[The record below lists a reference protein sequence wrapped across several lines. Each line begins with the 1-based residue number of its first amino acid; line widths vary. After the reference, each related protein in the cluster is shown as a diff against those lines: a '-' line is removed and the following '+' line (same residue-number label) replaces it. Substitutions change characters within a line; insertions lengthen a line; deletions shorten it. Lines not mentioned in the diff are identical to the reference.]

1 MSDVLTLT
9 VACMLAALLW
19 SIASYNRFVS
29 QQTLVQ
35 SSWSH
40 IDIELQ
46 RRYDLIPNLVAT
58 VQGYADFER
67 SALEDLVHARG
78 AAMALA
84 PSTPGVRTAP
94 EEALAA
100 RLHGVLALAEGYPEL
115 KSSTN
120 FLHLQQQ
127 LVTTEDR
134 LGAARRFY
142 NGNVSVYNTRLR
154 TAPSSIVGNVFGF
167 TPAEFF
173 EADEAAAGAPQA
185 F

>member
-1 MSDVLTLT
+1 MPDLPTLI
-9 VACMLAALLW
+9 VACVLAALLW
-19 SIASYNRFVS
+19 SVLAYNRFVS

-67 SALEDLVHARG
+67 GLLEDLVAARS
-78 AAMALA
+78 AAMAMA
-84 PSTPGVRTAP
+84 PSSPGMRTAP
-94 EEALAA
+94 EEALAT

-115 KSSTN
+115 KASAH
-120 FLHLQQQ
+120 FLHLQHQ

-134 LGAARRFY
+134 LSAARRFY
-142 NGNVSVYNTRLR
+142 NGNVSAYNTRLR
-154 TAPSSIVGNVFGF
+154 TAPSSIIGRAFGF
-167 TPAEFF
+167 TAVEFF
-173 EADEAAAGAPQA
+173 EADEAAAGAPRVG
-185 F
+185 